1 MDIHFIETIRECQEM
16 DKDEGIR
23 EMEGVITQT
32 GSHDPMNYPGLQF
45 YPLASFDQLLFLGV
59 GQIFI

>member
-1 MDIHFIETIRECQEM
+1 M

-45 YPLASFDQLLFLGV
+45 YPLAPFDQLLFLGE
-59 GQIFI
+59 GQIFV